1 MHTQRFRT
9 VAISPHVFSVIACLV
24 TVVFSGPMLGGC
36 AGPRRTGGSSLSE
49 AAEESKKEPE
59 EEKKTLRTG
68 TPVYKPSPPPR
79 SVYVAVETE
88 TSNRDDRRR
97 DRRESTAYDPKKP
110 KRATWFYTGGAVAG
124 SYFDDYGLKE
134 SRSLSIFE
142 GLAFRETK
150 SRLRGEVEFSYSET
164 GFSESLTQGFTN
176 GKKYTLGW
184 TLKNYLTADH
194 TFAGVYTLFGIR
206 GGLMRWTYKNP
217 LSLEDEFGDVFEAAN
232 DWIWTWSP
240 YAGIGFGLVQTR
252 LTHLGLSLR
261 GGLQLA
267 SAYTNVGLRNDVFEP
282 SFYGQFRL
290 EVSFPTR

>member
-9 VAISPHVFSVIACLV
+9 VAISPHLFSVIACLV
-24 TVVFSGPMLGGC
+24 TVVFAGPMLGGC

-49 AAEESKKEPE
+49 AAEESKKEPK
-59 EEKKTLRTG
+59 EEKETLRTG
-68 TPVYKPSPPPR
+68 TRVYKPSPPPR
-79 SVYVAVETE
+79 SVYVAVETA
-88 TSNRDDRRR
+88 TSNGDHRRR
-97 DRRESTAYDPKKP
+97 DRRESTAYEPKKP
-110 KRATWFYTGGAVAG
+110 KKVWFYTGGAVAS

-164 GFSESLTQGFTN
+164 GFSESLTQGFIN

-184 TLKNYLTADH
+184 TLKNYLTHDH

-232 DWIWTWSP
+232 DWIW
-240 YAGIGFGLVQTR
+240 
-252 LTHLGLSLR
+252 
-261 GGLQLA
+261 
-267 SAYTNVGLRNDVFEP
+267 SAPR
-282 SFYGQFRL
+282 S
-290 EVSFPTR
+290 